1 MLWSVPD
8 IIRDCFLCW
17 PYVDN
22 TDLLIDEKQHFPG
35 LFVYHVVYPGSFL
48 WGQVTHHGFHLLPS
62 QSLESLLY
70 SPLLLLYVTMEYA
83 CNSTTKQFSDTET
96 ADSRSVPI
104 LIIDT
109 STCISIRVTPSTCVI
124 SSWISCLLNASN
136 KHWLKSDTEKV
147 NLKLNIGIVPSNVS
161 PDCNFS
167 RTTWGQ

>member
-1 MLWSVPD
+1 MFCNAYFICMLWSVPD

-70 SPLLLLYVTMEYA
+70 PPLLLLYVTMEHA
-83 CNSTTKQFSDTET
+83 CNSTTKQFSGT
-96 ADSRSVPI
+96 DSRQSFSAKI
-104 LIIDT
+104 NYRYIYMYIN
-109 STCISIRVTPSTCVI
+109 TCYPQHMCY
-124 SSWISCLLNASN
+124 
-136 KHWLKSDTEKV
+136 
-147 NLKLNIGIVPSNVS
+147 IVM
-161 PDCNFS
+161 DQMFIKC
-167 RTTWGQ
+167 QQQALA